1 MAWMNMSRMR
11 RIAFV
16 FVLLVV
22 GFAAWG
28 EQLTTVAVI
37 DITRVYNS
45 YYRDSQQV
53 RELENLRRQYQ
64 AEIES
69 HRRELEQL
77 EDRRGQAE
85 ERGDQQEVEE
95 LDQEILEKRQ
105 FLQDLAARRQRQLN
119 AREESLVSD
128 SFLNQLQDAIE
139 FVAQSEGYTVVLR
152 TDMEGLQWWA
162 AAVDISDLV
171 LDRLRR
177 TSDG

>member
-1 MAWMNMSRMR
+1 VPRIR
-11 RIAFV
+11 RIGFV
-16 FVLLVV
+16 FLLLLL
-22 GFAAWG
+22 GLGAWG

-45 YYRDSQQV
+45 FYRDSQQV
-53 RELENLRRQYQ
+53 RELESLRRQYQ

-77 EDRRGQAE
+77 EDDRVEAE
-85 ERGDQQEVEE
+85 ERGDEEEVEE

-139 FVAQSEGYTVVLR
+139 FVAESEGYTVVLR
-152 TDMEGLQWWA
+152 TDMEGLQWWS

-171 LDRLRR
+171 LDRLRQ
-177 TSDG
+177 TTGG